1 MNWVGRVAG
10 EPQLGF
16 ILRAEPTGLAEA
28 RNVGRGEGANR
39 DPWAPDLSNQAVSEM
54 GKWGPWVNRDLP

>member
-10 EPQLGF
+10 EPQLGL

-28 RNVGRGEGANR
+28 RNVG
-39 DPWAPDLSNQAVSEM
+39 
-54 GKWGPWVNRDLP
+54 